1 MGEWS
6 AAFLAGAV
14 NCRPDRVYNHRRMSR
29 AAAESLEPFRHYLL
43 VLAKLHLDGR
53 LRGKLDPADLVQQTL
68 LRAYPSVGQLRD
80 RDPAVVAAWLR
91 RILARTLADTVRHYN
106 ADKRAVDLER
116 SLSAELDK
124 SASGLADWI
133 AADQS
138 SPSER
143 AERNEYLRR
152 LADALTELPDA
163 QREVVVLKH
172 LQGKTLAE
180 IAAATGRT
188 IPAVVGL
195 LRRGLGALREQMEKE
210 DQSRNQRGHRED
222 GNG

>member
-1 MGEWS
+1 
-6 AAFLAGAV
+6 
-14 NCRPDRVYNHRRMSR
+14 MSQ
-29 AAAESLEPFRHYLL
+29 AAAEALEPFRHYLL
-43 VLAKLHLDGR
+43 VLAKLHLDTR

-68 LRAYPSVGQLRD
+68 LRAYPALNQLRT
-80 RDPAVVAAWLR
+80 REPAVVAAWLR
-91 RILARTLADTVRHYN
+91 RILARTLADTARHYD

-116 SLSAELDK
+116 SLSADLDK

-133 AADQS
+133 AADQT

-143 AERNEYLRR
+143 AERNEDLLR
-152 LADALTELPDA
+152 LADALAELPDA

-180 IAAATGRT
+180 IAEATGRT

-195 LRRGLGALREQMEKE
+195 LRRGLEKLRENMNHETHETREKKP
-210 DQSRNQRGHRED
+210 GY
-222 GNG
+222 